1 MKMIKKYNKINR
13 KLQII
18 PAIIVVIVLIAIT
31 LGIDRTS
38 SDGLK
43 YNKNKSFT
51 KNQEVEGILFSNIK
65 CAYDGN
71 DSLISYTMVNGT
83 SKKIYLDNYDI
94 IVKDNQVVGVKLN
107 KIAAHITQTIEP
119 NETIEMANQVVGID
133 LTDAKYMELILD
145 TSNKKEKNS
154 DK

>member
-1 MKMIKKYNKINR
+1 MKKKKKYNKINR

-31 LGIDRTS
+31 IGIDRTS

-94 IVKDNQVVGVKLN
+94 IVKDKKNVKLT
-107 KIAAHITQTIEP
+107 KIAAHITQTLEP

-145 TSNKKEKNS
+145 TNNKKEKNS